1 MRWGRLA
8 VSDIL
13 DHRVRV
19 AVWVA
24 LNVAVLF
31 GALHGH
37 DIVLAAQPS
46 SYRLRDSTYIHA
58 KLLYLEDCSV
68 ADYFAFDADRDILQ
82 SGFYIQVIDGG
93 LDVQMWGDDDWYM
106 EVHFDDAS
114 KEQKFICLVVDPV
127 RVKERTFSG
136 GGIEAVTR
144 FTITPSGTLL
154 WEPLGAWCPDDPDQN
169 VAVEYRSLDDE
180 VPDGARKENGRELQ
194 EYCRVMLEQAAD
206 LPRPFR
212 GGLCGGFLLGS
223 HEMYQ
228 LVMSNASVGELG
240 SQASPLTP
248 YYAPADISFPQLAV
262 VTVKFLEAHPERLRE
277 TATVLFVS
285 VMRETFPAPRRQ
297 RGAS

>member
-24 LNVAVLF
+24 LSVAVLF

-154 WEPLGAWCPDDPDQN
+154 WEPLGVWCPDDPDQN
-169 VAVEYRSLDDE
+169 VAVEYRSLDDK
-180 VPDGARKENGRELQ
+180 VPDGARSREWPRAS
-194 EYCRVMLEQAAD
+194 RVLPSNVGASRRSTAP
-206 LPRPFR
+206 LPRRSVWRLLARLTRDVPAGHEQRKRR
-212 GGLCGGFLLGS
+212 GTRITSVAVNALLRS
-223 HEMYQ
+223 
-228 LVMSNASVGELG
+228 S
-240 SQASPLTP
+240 
-248 YYAPADISFPQLAV
+248 
-262 VTVKFLEAHPERLRE
+262 
-277 TATVLFVS
+277 
-285 VMRETFPAPRRQ
+285 
-297 RGAS
+297 